1 MFDKIQW
8 KQEWRLS
15 PREKTNYQGD
25 VLHRDKVV
33 ELTDDNKKIKVI
45 LPEEELNFEANGDF
59 YGFANRS
66 ILVSAHVIP
75 NELLE
80 FVVCSYLARKDETNV
95 KIQKISSNEYL
106 VEVYSKEYKEAG
118 IYSPPKGIMKV
129 LTKAELTEKLSN
141 IKDVF
146 EAYPFLALPLGNC
159 FDES

>member
-66 ILVSAHVIP
+66 ILISAHVIP
-75 NELLE
+75 DVLLE
-80 FVVCSYLARKDETNV
+80 FEVCSYLARDQKTKV
-95 KIQKISSNEYL
+95 KIRKISPKEYS
-106 VEVYSKEYKEAG
+106 VEVYSKEYTG
-118 IYSPPKGIMKV
+118 YGLYSPEKDIKEI
-129 LTKAELTEKLSN
+129 LLKSELSKKLLN
-141 IKDVF
+141 IKEVF
-146 EAYPFLALPLGNC
+146 EAYPFLELPLGNC
-159 FDES
+159 FNES

>member
-15 PREKTNYQGD
+15 LRNKTNYYGN
-25 VLHRDKVV
+25 VLHRDMAV
-33 ELTDDNKKIKVI
+33 ELTDDNKKINVI
-45 LPEEELNFEANGDF
+45 LPEEELNFESNSDF
-59 YGFANRS
+59 YGFANRC
-66 ILVSAHVIP
+66 ILISAHVVP

-80 FVVCSYLARKDETNV
+80 FEVCSYLARENKTKV

-106 VEVYSKEYKEAG
+106 VEVYSKEYTG
-118 IYSPPKGIMKV
+118 SGLYSPLQDIKEV
-129 LTKAELTEKLSN
+129 LTKADLSKKLLN

-146 EAYPFLALPLGNC
+146 EAYPFLVLPLGNC